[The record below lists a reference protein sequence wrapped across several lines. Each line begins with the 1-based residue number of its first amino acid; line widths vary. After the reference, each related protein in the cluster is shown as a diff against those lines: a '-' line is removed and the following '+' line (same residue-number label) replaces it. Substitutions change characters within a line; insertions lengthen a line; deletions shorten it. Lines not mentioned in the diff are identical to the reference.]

1 MDRNPESGHCL
12 PDLNA
17 RSVLVEIR
25 AGQGTG
31 IRMGGEVSS
40 EYTVLTA
47 RAGFDPIILQMIL
60 RSPEIRSDILLSSSG
75 ANRTR
80 TRWNLIRNLR
90 APYPAPEVNAAIRQV
105 VERAE
110 EAKREAAQLLRDSQ
124 SFILSQLQLETD
136 EADLILTAFRP
147 PK

>member
-1 MDRNPESGHCL
+1 MPE
-12 PDLNA
+12 DLDGC
-17 RSVLVEIR
+17 V
-25 AGQGTG
+25 
-31 IRMGGEVSS
+31 VSS

-47 RAGFDPIILQMIL
+47 RAGFDPVILQLIL

-90 APYPAPEVNAAIRQV
+90 APYPAPEVESSTRQM

-136 EADLILTAFRP
+136 DADLILAAFRP